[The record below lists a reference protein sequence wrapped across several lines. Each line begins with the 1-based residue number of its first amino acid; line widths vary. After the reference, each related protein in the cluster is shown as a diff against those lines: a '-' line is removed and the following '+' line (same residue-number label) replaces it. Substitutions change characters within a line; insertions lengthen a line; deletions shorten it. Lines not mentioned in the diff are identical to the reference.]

1 MVIIN
6 DFPLNAEYWR
16 AVDKFPKYEVST
28 DGRIRIAKTGKIMK
42 AQIDRNGYVRTGLT
56 KDGVSTSVSVH
67 ITVATAFRDKEE
79 QHTQVDHID
88 HNRANNNYLNLRW
101 VTRSINNRN
110 ALIRKDNKTGL
121 QGVYYRSDHNGHW
134 VATWA
139 DEYCSSKSKRF
150 SVNKYGAE
158 QAKKMAIDF
167 RHKMALEN
175 NYLNV

>member
-1 MVIIN
+1 
-6 DFPLNAEYWR
+6 
-16 AVDKFPKYEVST
+16 
-28 DGRIRIAKTGKIMK
+28 MK

-110 ALIRKDNKTGL
+110 ALIRKDNKSGH
-121 QGVYYRSDHNGHW
+121 QGVYYRNDNNGSW
-134 VATWA
+134 VASWA
-139 DEYCSSKSKRF
+139 DEYSSTNSKRF
-150 SVNKYGAE
+150 SVNKYGYDG
-158 QAKKMAIDF
+158 AKQLAIDL
-167 RHKMALEN
+167 RQHMALEN